1 MCGAGHQVGIQ
12 MAPTVVCRNGS
23 LQFVAITASLNQ
35 TCKQFRIVSAEA
47 RSLKQPRHGLLRV
60 ALVALHGGIEI
71 SATGRSG
78 LRANARLKASSVH
91 FRFSPES
98 SSNFSRKW

>member
-12 MAPTVVCRNGS
+12 MAPTVVGRNGS

-35 TCKQFRIVSAEA
+35 ACKQFRIVSAEA

-60 ALVALHGGIEI
+60 ALVALHRSIEI
-71 SATGRSG
+71 MCNGQVGVESECSIEG
-78 LRANARLKASSVH
+78 LFRALQILA
-91 FRFSPES
+91 
-98 SSNFSRKW
+98 